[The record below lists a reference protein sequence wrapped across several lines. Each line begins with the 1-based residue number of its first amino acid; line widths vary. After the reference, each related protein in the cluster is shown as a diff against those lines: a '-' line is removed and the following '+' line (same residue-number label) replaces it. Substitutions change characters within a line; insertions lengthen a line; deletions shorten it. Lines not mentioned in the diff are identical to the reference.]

1 MILEVAVVFLGILW
15 VVTLGMFLAH
25 TKRQRALDAARDE
38 ASALR
43 DQKIREL
50 ARRVDTFQ
58 NGTVRM
64 GEDLH
69 ELRAL
74 VSPMPDRL
82 TALEQRD
89 PSTLSFA
96 QAARLVG
103 MGASVDELTQSCG
116 LTQAEAQ
123 LMSKLHRNSADQ

>member
-1 MILEVAVVFLGILW
+1 LILEVAVIFLGVLW
-15 VVTLGMFLAH
+15 VASVAMFMAH
-25 TKRQRALDAARDE
+25 TKRLRALATQQLE
-38 ASALR
+38 ADSLR
-43 DQKIREL
+43 DQRIREL
-50 ARRVDTFQ
+50 ARRLEHYQ
-58 NGTVRM
+58 GGTVKM

-69 ELRAL
+69 ELQSIVAPL
-74 VSPMPDRL
+74 PDKV

-96 QAARLVG
+96 QAARLVS

-123 LMSKLHRNSADQ
+123 LMSKLHGNG

>member
-1 MILEVAVVFLGILW
+1 MILEVAVIFLGVLW
-15 VVTLGMFLAH
+15 VASVAMFMAH
-25 TKRQRALDAARDE
+25 TKRLRALATQQLE
-38 ASALR
+38 ADSLR
-43 DQKIREL
+43 DQRIREL
-50 ARRVDTFQ
+50 ARRLEHYQ
-58 NGTVRM
+58 GGTVKM

-69 ELRAL
+69 ELQSIVAPL
-74 VSPMPDRL
+74 PDKV

-96 QAARLVG
+96 QAARLVS

-123 LMSKLHRNSADQ
+123 LMSKLHGNG

>member
-1 MILEVAVVFLGILW
+1 MIVEVAVVFLGILW
-15 VVTLGMFLAH
+15 VVTLFLFLAH
-25 TKRQRALDAARDE
+25 TKRQRKLDAARDE
-38 ASALR
+38 AAVLR
-43 DQKIREL
+43 DQRIKEL
-50 ARRVDTFQ
+50 ARRLDNYQ

-64 GEDLH
+64 GEALH
-69 ELRAL
+69 ELRATVAPL
-74 VSPMPDRL
+74 PDKL

-103 MGASVDELTQSCG
+103 MGASIDELTQSCG

-123 LMSKLHRNSADQ
+123 LMTKLHGNTPS

>member
-1 MILEVAVVFLGILW
+1 MIFEVAVVFLGILW
-15 VVTLGMFLAH
+15 VVTLFMFLAH
-25 TKRQRALDAARDE
+25 TRRQRKLDAERDD
-38 ASALR
+38 AAALR
-43 DQKIREL
+43 DQRIKEL
-50 ARRVDTFQ
+50 ARRLDNYQ

-64 GEDLH
+64 GEALH
-69 ELRAL
+69 ELRAVVAPL
-74 VSPMPDRL
+74 PDKL

-103 MGASVDELTQSCG
+103 MGASIDELTQSCG

-123 LMSKLHRNSADQ
+123 LMTKLHGNPAG

>member
-15 VVTLGMFLAH
+15 VVTLGMFLTH
-25 TKRQRALDAARDE
+25 TKRQRKLDAVRDE
-38 ASALR
+38 AAALR
-43 DQKIREL
+43 DQRIKEL
-50 ARRVDTFQ
+50 ARRVDNFQ
-58 NGTVRM
+58 SGTVRM
-64 GEDLH
+64 GEALH
-69 ELRAL
+69 ELRAIVAPL
-74 VSPMPDRL
+74 PDKL

-103 MGASVDELTQSCG
+103 MGASIDELTQSCG

-123 LMSKLHRNSADQ
+123 LMTKLHGNPAS

>member
-1 MILEVAVVFLGILW
+1 MILEVAVIFLAVLW
-15 VVTLGMFLAH
+15 VASVAMFMLH
-25 TKRQRALDAARDE
+25 TKRQRTLATQQLE
-38 ASALR
+38 ADSLR
-43 DQKIREL
+43 DQRIREL
-50 ARRVDTFQ
+50 ARRLEHYQ
-58 NGTVRM
+58 GGTVKM

-69 ELRAL
+69 ELRSI
-74 VSPMPDRL
+74 VSPLPDKI

-96 QAARLVG
+96 QAARLVS

-123 LMSKLHRNSADQ
+123 LMSKLHGHN